1 MKAFFKKSSALYI
14 CLVFFGAAALGCK
27 SEPNKDDQGLNKPEP
42 VQIDLAQIKERGKI
56 KAITT
61 YSSTSYFIYK
71 GRPMGFEYELLV
83 DLAKHLDLD
92 LEIVLAEDLDDLT
105 GMLNS
110 GEGDLIAFGLT
121 ITQPRKEQVD
131 FTKHYTTTRQV
142 LVQRMPVNWHRLKY
156 HHIESMLIRN
166 QIELIGKPVYV
177 RKNTSYY
184 ERLINLSNEIGGD
197 IDIIP
202 VPGNTET
209 EELIRK
215 VSDGEID
222 YTIADQHIAQINQT
236 YYRNLDVKTPVSF
249 PQRIAWAVRKNSPEL
264 LEAVNEWI
272 VKIKRKPYYNIV
284 FNKYFKNRSA
294 YSKRVKSPFYSKNGG
309 NISQYDDLIKTYAR
323 ELNWDWRLLA
333 SMIYQES
340 RFNPAATSWMGARGL
355 MQVMPAT
362 AELFGYNASLER
374 PEVNLKAGI
383 TYIKFL
389 KRLWKD
395 IPDST
400 ERQKFILASYNV
412 GQGHVMDARRLAE
425 KHGKDPDIWTENVE
439 NLILAKSEPAFY
451 NDPVVKHGYCRGQEP
466 YDYVRGILERYEL
479 YTKVLEADA

>member
-1 MKAFFKKSSALYI
+1 MKAFFKKSSALCI
-14 CLVFFGAAALGCK
+14 CLVFFGAAYGCK
-27 SEPNKDDQGLNKPEP
+27 SEPNKDDQGLNRPEP

-71 GRPMGFEYELLV
+71 GQPMGFEYELLV
-83 DLAKHLDLD
+83 DLAEHLDLD

-121 ITQPRKEQVD
+121 ITQPRKEQVN

-142 LVQRMPVNWHRLKY
+142 LVQRMPENWHRLKY

-340 RFNPAATSWMGARGL
+340 RFNPDATSWMGARGL

-362 AELFGYNASLER
+362 AELFGYKASLER

-425 KHGKDPDIWTENVE
+425 KHGKDPDIWTDNVE

-466 YDYVRGILERYEL
+466 YDYVRDILERYEL